1 MECGRMTKRWKTTG
15 NLGWQ
20 SSRRGLVVCGLV
32 LALGC
37 GGNAPAPTQVVVNN
51 TVHVTVNDG
60 PDAGKPPAAI
70 DMTDKRIH
78 VAFEAISKLL
88 GHPVRFEID
97 NSLLPKF
104 GPRLHEV

>member
-1 MECGRMTKRWKTTG
+1 
-15 NLGWQ
+15 
-20 SSRRGLVVCGLV
+20 GLV

-104 GPRLHEV
+104 GPRLHEVFVEALETLVTSLEYAKKHYSPALE